1 MTVQD
6 KATFERSCLVYGLK
20 PEYVEAIY
28 PLGTLATYRGG
39 EEIIRHKATD
49 ADLYVILDG
58 HVNVLTDDGDKLFEV
73 GPGSVVGEIA
83 FMDAGPRD
91 ASVVAKNYVSV
102 LRFPAQELRRKM
114 CSEKELGFSI
124 LANLSRLVCARLR
137 NAEDRLDQLMDKAHE
152 VWNLA
157 DN

>member
-1 MTVQD
+1 
-6 KATFERSCLVYGLK
+6 
-20 PEYVEAIY
+20 
-28 PLGTLATYRGG
+28 
-39 EEIIRHKATD
+39 
-49 ADLYVILDG
+49 
-58 HVNVLTDDGDKLFEV
+58 
-73 GPGSVVGEIA
+73 
-83 FMDAGPRD
+83 
-91 ASVVAKNYVSV
+91 
-102 LRFPAQELRRKM
+102 M